1 MNEAEWRK
9 VLAGITSEDA
19 QERED
24 TYELVGDKFWNDEV
38 LDKLKENFDGPEVT
52 LGEKIHYSEA
62 VAAIG
67 LEKGIPFLTK
77 KRADLHSEI
86 KELGEDSLPDDDR
99 HLLLANIDDSL
110 KSVIARIKK
119 KKEISLKNLV
129 QKNFALK

>member
-38 LDKLKENFDGPEVT
+38 LDKLKENFDGPEVP

-62 VAAIG
+62 VAEIG